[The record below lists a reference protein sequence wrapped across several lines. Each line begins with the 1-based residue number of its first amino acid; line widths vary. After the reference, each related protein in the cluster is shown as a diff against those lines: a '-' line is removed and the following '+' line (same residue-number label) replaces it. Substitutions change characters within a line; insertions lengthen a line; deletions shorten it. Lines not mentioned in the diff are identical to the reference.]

1 LSFITSERGSER
13 IMDNAFGTLLRSW
26 RDRRHMSQLDLGLT
40 ANVSAR
46 HISFLETGRSKP
58 SRPMVLMLGNVLDVP
73 RASRNALL
81 HAAGFAPA
89 YESRDWRADD
99 MASVRD
105 AVDWVMQRHDPYP
118 AFVLDRHWV
127 LIKTNRSAGAM
138 LSSFD
143 VGEGS
148 SFLDLMTDIELT
160 KALFVNWDEVMH
172 HMVARLR
179 TESLHL
185 GGDAVLDTAV
195 EKLSAALG
203 TPASAPTGT
212 LAAVIPARYRA
223 GDMTLSLFSTIAQF
237 GTAEDIALAD
247 LKIEMLFP
255 ADETTRRVLVDMFGC
270 GEDGKG

>member
-1 LSFITSERGSER
+1 MM
-13 IMDNAFGTLLRSW
+13 MDNAFGTLLKSW
-26 RDRRHMSQLDLGLT
+26 RDQRHMSQLDLGLT

-58 SRPMVLMLGNVLDVP
+58 SRSMVLMLGDVLDVP

-81 HAAGFAPA
+81 NAAGFAPA

-105 AVDWVMQRHDPYP
+105 AVDWTMQRHDPYP
-118 AFVLDRHWV
+118 AFVIDRHWV
-127 LIKTNRSAGAM
+127 LIKANRSASALLGG
-138 LSSFD
+138 LD
-143 VGEGS
+143 IVEGRS
-148 SFLDLMTDIELT
+148 LLDFMTNADIT
-160 KALFVNWDEVMH
+160 KALFENWHEVMH
-172 HMVARLR
+172 HMLARLR

-185 GGDAVLDTAV
+185 GGDAILDAAA
-195 EKLSAALG
+195 EKLTLALG
-203 TPASAPTGT
+203 GQISAPTGT

-223 GDMTLSLFSTIAQF
+223 GDITLSLFSTIAQF

-255 ADETTRRVLVDMFGC
+255 ADQATRDILRAMFGDDD
-270 GEDGKG
+270 ERTPS

>member
-1 LSFITSERGSER
+1 
-13 IMDNAFGTLLRSW
+13 MMNNAFGSLLRTW

-58 SRPMVLMLGNVLDVP
+58 SRSMVLMLGDVLDVP

-81 HAAGFAPA
+81 NAAGFTPA
-89 YESRDWRADD
+89 YQSRDWRDED

-143 VGEGS
+143 IGEGS
-148 SFLDLMTDIELT
+148 SFLDLMTDIALT
-160 KALFVNWDEVMH
+160 KALFENWDEVMH

-185 GGDAVLDTAV
+185 GGDAVLDAASA
-195 EKLSAALG
+195 KLVAALG
-203 TPASAPTGT
+203 TPSSAPMGT
-212 LAAVIPARYRA
+212 LAAVVPARYRA
-223 GDMTLSLFSTIAQF
+223 GDVTLSLFSTIAQF

-255 ADETTRRVLVDMFGC
+255 ADEVTRQMLVAMSGT
-270 GEDGKG
+270 EDGAKGQALA